1 MWKAKEKMEALEND
15 VREVREELFKHVV
28 ILNNNII
35 ELEARFNARD
45 SFFRDVLAEE
55 EAEEVGDAAETNRE
69 FFVKD
74 LGNVPAFAL
83 RVLLGGNRE
92 IRESYLNFI
101 TKLARY
107 EGLLEQYINEDYTP
121 FYADDFR
128 QAMERVH
135 FALDAV
141 AAEWERRGLSE
152 EDFK

>member
-1 MWKAKEKMEALEND
+1 MKNKKIIDSLIND

-28 ILNNNII
+28 ILNNKIVT
-35 ELEARFNARD
+35 LEARFNARD
-45 SFFRDVLAEE
+45 SFFRDVTAEE
-55 EAEEVGDAAETNRE
+55 EVKVSDAAETNKE

-74 LGNVPAFAL
+74 LEDVPALAL

-101 TKLARY
+101 SKLARY
-107 EGLLEQYINEDYTP
+107 EGLLESHINEDYTP

-128 QAMERVH
+128 KAMEGVH

-141 AAEWERRGLSE
+141 AAEWKRRGLSE